1 MKKEKKLLFS
11 VTAKDCKWDYFR
23 CSGKGGQNV
32 NKVNSGVRCTHA
44 ASGAVGR
51 SCDERH
57 QRQNRQIAFKRMA
70 ETNEFKTWHRMEV
83 SRRLGVL
90 ERIEQTVDREMRK
103 IKVEVRQEG
112 LWTEVDKNDPL
123 SDEEN
128 GETT

>member
-1 MKKEKKLLFS
+1 
-11 VTAKDCKWDYFR
+11 
-23 CSGKGGQNV
+23 
-32 NKVNSGVRCTHA
+32 
-44 ASGAVGR
+44 
-51 SCDERH
+51 
-57 QRQNRQIAFKRMA
+57 MA